1 MLRLSLHENPVDKVI
16 TRALQIL
23 KKGGIIAYPTESFYA
38 LGVMINDETA
48 LKKLYKLKNR
58 PLGKAMPVIIGSK
71 YALKSIT
78 KSITPQAERLMRKF
92 WPGPL
97 TIIFEAK
104 DSVPELLT
112 GKKKTVAARIP
123 GDSFALYLAK
133 AADFPITATSAN
145 LSGKAP
151 AQKPQEVMD
160 YFGEGIDLIIAGGK
174 TPGGK
179 PSTLIDTTVT
189 PPRVLRKGSIRSA
202 LLSY

>member
-1 MLRLSLHENPVDKVI
+1 MLSLSLHKNPVDKVI

-23 KKGGIIAYPTESFYA
+23 KKGGIVAYPTESFYA
-38 LGVMINDETA
+38 LGVMINNETA
-48 LKKLYKLKNR
+48 LKRLYALKKR
-58 PLGKAMPVIIGSK
+58 PLEKAMPLIIGNK
-71 YALKSIT
+71 GALVSIVKSI
-78 KSITPQAERLMRKF
+78 PLQAEKLIKKF

-104 DSVPELLT
+104 DIVPELLT

-133 AADFPITATSAN
+133 AAGFPITATSAN

-151 AQKPQEVMD
+151 AQEPQEVMD

-179 PSTLIDTTVT
+179 PSTIIDVTVT
-189 PPRVLRKGSIRSA
+189 PPKILREGAI
-202 LLSY
+202 LLDGKY

>member
-23 KKGGIIAYPTESFYA
+23 KKGGIIAYPSESFYA

-48 LKKLYKLKNR
+48 LKRLYTLKKR
-58 PLGKAMPVIIGSK
+58 HLEKAMPLIIGNK
-71 YALKSIT
+71 DALVSIVKSI
-78 KSITPQAERLMRKF
+78 PLQAEKLIKNF

-104 DSVPELLT
+104 DSVPQLLT

-151 AQKPQEVMD
+151 AQKPQEVID

-179 PSTLIDTTVT
+179 PSTIIDVTVT
-189 PPRVLRKGSIRSA
+189 PPKILREGAI
-202 LLSY
+202 LLDGKY